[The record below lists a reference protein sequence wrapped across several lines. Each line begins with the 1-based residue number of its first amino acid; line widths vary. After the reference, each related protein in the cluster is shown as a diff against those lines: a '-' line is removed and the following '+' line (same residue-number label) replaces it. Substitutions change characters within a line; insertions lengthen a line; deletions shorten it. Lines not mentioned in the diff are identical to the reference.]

1 MALAK
6 IAVIFLMMI
15 ISLFGVS
22 MAMAAVYNVGDA
34 AGWTIMG
41 GVDYRKWADHKDF
54 HVGDTLVFKYSNQY
68 HNVKQVSQKDFL
80 SCNATSPIA
89 IYATGSDSITLK
101 STGHYY
107 FLCGFPGHCEAG
119 QKFQILV
126 TPTSLRRTPRWN
138 GLDCSGVE
146 RSLSGLCGLLWS
158 CGGAVGC
165 AGCCGLVVLR
175 PYLADLGSTGSGG
188 LVVLRPCLLR
198 PCLCVGI
205 VALFVF
211 GWS

>member
-15 ISLFGVS
+15 TSLFGVS
-22 MAMAAVYNVGDA
+22 MALAAVYDVGDTV
-34 AGWTIMG
+34 GWTIMG

-89 IYATGSDSITLK
+89 TYATGSDSITLK

-126 TPTSLRRTPRWN
+126 TPTSLRRMPIT
-138 GLDCSGVE
+138 V
-146 RSLSGLCGLLWS
+146 LSPSPSPSDDETTSTITFTSTAPPLYSSNFLFAFKFFAFCF
-158 CGGAVGC
+158 
-165 AGCCGLVVLR
+165 VLT
-175 PYLADLGSTGSGG
+175 AFS
-188 LVVLRPCLLR
+188 
-198 PCLCVGI
+198 
-205 VALFVF
+205 F
-211 GWS
+211 